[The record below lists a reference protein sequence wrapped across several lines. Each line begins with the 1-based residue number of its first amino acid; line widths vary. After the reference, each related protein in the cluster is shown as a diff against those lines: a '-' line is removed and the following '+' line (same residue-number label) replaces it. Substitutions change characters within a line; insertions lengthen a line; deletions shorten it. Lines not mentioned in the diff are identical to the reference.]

1 MKILIFILTLSGS
14 SIVWAECVNGDCWN
28 GNGTFFYPYGQTYV
42 GEFVDGE
49 RTIGTS
55 TFKSG
60 HKYSGEWRDHYF
72 HGKGT
77 WTEPNGDEY
86 VGEWRDGR
94 RNGEGTQTYADGR
107 VKVGVWENDQY
118 FGTKAEWGSK
128 EKHDRIY
135 RACLLDKDANH
146 DMQVPELKQAVVETC
161 AAIAADPTWYQEWKY
176 D

>member
-1 MKILIFILTLSGS
+1 MKILTFIITLTGS

-28 GNGTFFYPYGQTYV
+28 GTGTFFYPYGQTYV

-107 VKVGVWENDQY
+107 VKVGVWENDKY

-161 AAIAADPTWYQEWKY
+161 AAIAAEPTWYQEWKY